1 MGETIYIILGLVTLF
16 SIGLNIFLIWYG
28 RSVLQRMFFV
38 SDHMTTLVEEVVA
51 FHKHLNILHEM
62 EVFYGD
68 ETIGGLITHS
78 TGLIETLE
86 DFEEIYTM
94 FDTNEERLYEE
105 INTDDTD
112 STDATATPPTP

>member
-1 MGETIYIILGLVTLF
+1 MTLF

-112 STDATATPPTP
+112 TTDTTAAPPTP

>member
-1 MGETIYIILGLVTLF
+1 MSETIYGILGLLLLF
-16 SIGLNIFLIWYG
+16 SFSLNIFLLWYAKNIL
-28 RSVLQRMFFV
+28 RRMFFI
-38 SDHMTTLVEEVVA
+38 SDHMTTLVEEVLA
-51 FHKHLNILHEM
+51 FHEHLNVLHEM

-68 ETIGGLITHS
+68 ETIGALISHS

-105 INTDDTD
+105 VSDDDTT
-112 STDATATPPTP
+112 STAPPSP